1 MRFFLISDNIDTI
14 VGMRLAGIDGTLAH
28 EGHEVEKAL
37 EKAVTDKE
45 IAVVL
50 ITERLVGLCF
60 ELVDKLKLHKRQPLI
75 IEIPD
80 RHHNRTKDSISSY
93 VRDAIGLKI

>member
-1 MRFFLISDNIDTI
+1 
-14 VGMRLAGIDGTLAH
+14 MRLVGIEGVLAH
-28 EGHEVEKAL
+28 ENDEVENAL
-37 EKAVTDKE
+37 KEAVKNKE
-45 IAVVL
+45 IAIIL
-50 ITERLVGLCF
+50 ITERLVSLCF
-60 ELVDKLKLHKRQPLI
+60 ELVYKLKLNRKPLI